1 MTSSL
6 KKRFYEAK
14 HDLEQLEA
22 ELPNF
27 ERLLA
32 DNQEEERKLRQSKAP
47 LADLAAA
54 KGRVN
59 VAGELLEQH
68 RSEIAAQRAE
78 VARLEAAYQEART
91 RDRVA
96 VLKKE
101 AADAHAGFAELM
113 AGANAALAP
122 FISKLVDNVDARN
135 KADAELKGL
144 GEKPP
149 TFPAATPGPYD
160 HFVGVLLGDLFSRR
174 FEDAQREQNRARAE
188 RIAANHRGH

>member
-1 MTSSL
+1 MSA

-32 DNQEEERKLRQSKAP
+32 DNRADELKLRQAKAP
-47 LADLAAA
+47 LADIAAA

-68 RSEIAAQRAE
+68 HSEIAAKNAE
-78 VARLEAAYQEART
+78 VTRLENEYQEART

-96 VLKKE
+96 ALKKE
-101 AADAHAGFAELM
+101 TAALHTGFTDLM
-113 AGANAALAP
+113 AEANAALTP
-122 FISKLVDNVDARN
+122 FIPKLVSNVDARN
-135 KADAELKGL
+135 KADAELERL
-144 GEKPP
+144 GENPP
-149 TFPAATPGPYD
+149 IFPPATPGPYD
-160 HFVGVLLGDLFSRR
+160 HFIGVLLGDLFSRR
-174 FEDAQREQNRARAE
+174 FEDAQREQSRGRAE
-188 RIAANHRGH
+188 RLAANHGGYK